1 MTYGLTK
8 GCLLSYTII
17 WCIEGFEKDLFFC
30 FWGICCCCCFFLFF
44 IFTLSQSFKCSKCSR
59 KCFYLMNKQICR
71 WGYWFP
77 PNSRSQV
84 VKTYIAILTSVCDQL
99 QRLCS
104 LLNITNTSGLVEFR
118 LEPLD
123 CFRFIIGSALIYRPV
138 EK

>member
-1 MTYGLTK
+1 MSAKLHHYLMHWRFWKRFVFLFLGY
-8 GCLLSYTII
+8 LL
-17 WCIEGFEKDLFFC
+17 LFL
-30 FWGICCCCCFFLFF
+30 FFLFLHWAKVLNVLF
-44 IFTLSQSFKCSKCSR
+44 SKCSR

>member
-1 MTYGLTK
+1 MSAKLHHYLMHWRFWKRFVFLFLGY
-8 GCLLSYTII
+8 LL
-17 WCIEGFEKDLFFC
+17 LLL
-30 FWGICCCCCFFLFF
+30 FFLFF